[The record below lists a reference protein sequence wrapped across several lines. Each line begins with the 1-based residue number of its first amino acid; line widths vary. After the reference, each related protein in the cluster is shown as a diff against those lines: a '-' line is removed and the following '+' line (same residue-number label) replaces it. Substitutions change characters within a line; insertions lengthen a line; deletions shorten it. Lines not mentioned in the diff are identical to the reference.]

1 VQASQG
7 YFGRSPSHLSWG
19 EASLLAGL
27 VQAPSFYDPT
37 AHLAAAEQRQRHVLD
52 RLVAAGV
59 LSRPEAD
66 AAGRRLA
73 AEARRLDFRTV
84 QGT

>member
-1 VQASQG
+1 
-7 YFGRSPSHLSWG
+7 
-19 EASLLAGL
+19 
-27 VQAPSFYDPT
+27 
-37 AHLAAAEQRQRHVLD
+37 
-52 RLVAAGV
+52 V
-59 LSRPEAD
+59 LSRAQAD